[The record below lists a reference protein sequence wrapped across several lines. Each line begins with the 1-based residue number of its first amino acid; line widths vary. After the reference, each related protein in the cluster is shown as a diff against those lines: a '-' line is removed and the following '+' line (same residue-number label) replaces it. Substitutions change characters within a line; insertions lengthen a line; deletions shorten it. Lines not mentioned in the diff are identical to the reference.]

1 MPIRKI
7 TFGQLIAAAV
17 TVFQALLPA
26 YLIDC
31 LSLYVIIARPTFK
44 FKVQFICFLSYQ
56 LFK

>member
-31 LSLYVIIARPTFK
+31 VSLYPASK
-44 FKVQFICFLSYQ
+44 FKDQFICFLSDQ
-56 LFK
+56 LFE